1 VSPAARRRSRGG
13 GRRPGNDR
21 EFWGEPDAD
30 REFEPIRPTE
40 TPAAMI
46 TSLGPAPLPG
56 RETIAEHYYVAIYER
71 AAALA
76 GALAAA
82 SDLLADDTEDDED
95 GDRGDHGES

>member
-1 VSPAARRRSRGG
+1 MSE
-13 GRRPGNDR
+13 R
-21 EFWGEPDAD
+21 EVED
-30 REFEPIRPTE
+30 IQPTD

-76 GALAAA
+76 GALAA
-82 SDLLADDTEDDED
+82 SSELLAERIDDE
-95 GDRGDHGES
+95 